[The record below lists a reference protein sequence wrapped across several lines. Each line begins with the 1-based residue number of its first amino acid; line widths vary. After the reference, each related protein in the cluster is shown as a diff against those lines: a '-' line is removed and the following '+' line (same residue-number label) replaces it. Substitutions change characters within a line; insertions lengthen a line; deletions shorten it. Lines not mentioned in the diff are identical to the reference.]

1 MRQIFTAVATALLP
15 VAFAATVL
23 AADDGAV
30 HIVIKNHRFIPS
42 EVTVPA
48 GKRVELIVE
57 NQDPTPEEFESN
69 DLRREKIV
77 VGHGK
82 ISVWVGP
89 LPAGTYGFYGDY
101 NKKTAQ
107 GKLIAK

>member
-89 LPAGTYGFYGDY
+89 LPAGTYGFFGEYHE
-101 NKKTAQ
+101 KTAH